1 MGTKDAQPRDSQD
14 LLFPPVDDTAVD
26 DEAGASLSLVLDHP
40 TVPSTLGAEETL
52 TPAPPA
58 PPAPAVEGSNAE
70 PVIPVESLPV
80 PTTSH
85 AAPMV
90 PGSVGG
96 EGKHKGKSPTDEAI
110 KFTPVTAAGMAAF
123 FQP

>member
-40 TVPSTLGAEETL
+40 TAPSTLGAEETL
-52 TPAPPA
+52 T
-58 PPAPAVEGSNAE
+58 PAPAVEGSNAE